1 MTLDRFVESS
11 GLLSLTETDKVCYL
25 AFYFLKTKNLE
36 QFTALDAAKWLRDDL
51 HLATPNTSRLNANLG
66 TSRNTVK
73 GPKSDSF
80 RLHHTLIT
88 ELQAKFP
95 QLLETSQ
102 DVIDDGTVLP
112 KLRYEDT
119 RGYIE
124 SLAKQINA
132 SYERNI
138 FDGCAVLMRRLVEIL
153 MIHSYEHLNI
163 ADEIKDSSGNYQ
175 MLEAIIDKARSNN
188 KLALSRNSKGCIE
201 EFRKLGN
208 FSAHKVYYNCTRAE
222 IKPVILDY
230 RALIEELLYKSGI
243 RK

>member
-1 MTLDRFVESS
+1 
-11 GLLSLTETDKVCYL
+11 
-25 AFYFLKTKNLE
+25 
-36 QFTALDAAKWLRDDL
+36 
-51 HLATPNTSRLNANLG
+51 
-66 TSRNTVK
+66 
-73 GPKSDSF
+73 
-80 RLHHTLIT
+80 
-88 ELQAKFP
+88 
-95 QLLETSQ
+95 
-102 DVIDDGTVLP
+102 
-112 KLRYEDT
+112 
-119 RGYIE
+119 
-124 SLAKQINA
+124 LAKQINA